1 MLTEGPGI
9 ITLTPID
16 VSISRPLELNPD
28 KLSLALEPEAAAIY
42 SQSVTS
48 KEATGSVELKGAY
61 MVVDIGGGT
70 VDITVQEEIDGGIEV
85 KSIPT
90 GNTSGGTEVN
100 ELFSKFIQ
108 NLVQDTNFSRFR
120 QSGEEINVHGVINK
134 FIYQE
139 FENIKLQFG
148 TRKLK
153 QSEDVCILL
162 PNELIEFYTTEYI
175 EKQAKNLAGV
185 DFEDDTLYILYDV
198 AESSFFEPIV
208 RDIINSVI
216 SVFESVNEKIETVY
230 LVGGFGGCKYIHE
243 RLQDGLLKRFQN
255 IDCRIIVPTS
265 PKLAIAQ
272 GAVMWRRDPSVIK
285 ARRADA
291 TYGTDVAQPFNPLVH
306 DLHYCGMHKETNQ
319 VYCLDIFDIFIQKG
333 EIVKANEVFV
343 SEIATDGL
351 TTSLSIL
358 SSHESGVRYVKDK
371 EGKPTVT
378 KVGELVI
385 DTPNPDNLPDH
396 QRKVEVSMMF
406 SETEIQAK
414 AKYLL
419 TGEEV
424 KTVCDFLSAQ
434 KE

>member
-9 ITLTPID
+9 TTLTPIN
-16 VSISRPLELNPD
+16 VAISRPLEINPD

-48 KEATGSVELKGAY
+48 KEAAGSIELKGAY

-90 GNTSGGTEVN
+90 GNTCGGTEVN

-108 NLVQDTNFSRFR
+108 NLVQDTNFSHFH

-134 FIYQE
+134 LVYQE
-139 FENIKLQFG
+139 FEGMKLQFG

-153 QSEDVCILL
+153 PNDDMCILL
-162 PNELIEFYTTEYI
+162 PNEMIEYYTREAI
-175 EKQAKNLAGV
+175 EKQAKELSGV
-185 DFEDDTLYILYDV
+185 DFEDDTLYIPYNV
-198 AESSFFEPIV
+198 AESNFFEPIV
-208 RDIINSVI
+208 RDIIDLVI
-216 SVFESVNEKIETVY
+216 SVFESITEKIETIY
-230 LVGGFGGCKYIHE
+230 LVGGFGGCNYIHE
-243 RLQDGLLKRFQN
+243 RLQDGFLKRFQS
-255 IDCRIIVPTS
+255 IDCRIVVPTS

-291 TYGTDVAQPFNPLVH
+291 TYGTAVAQPFNPLFH
-306 DLHYCGMHKETNQ
+306 DLHYCGMHKETKE
-319 VYCLDIFDIFIQKG
+319 VFCVDVFDIFIEKG

-343 SEIATDGL
+343 SEIAAGGTNAV
-351 TTSLSIL
+351 LSIL
-358 SSHESGVRYVKDK
+358 SCQERGVRYVKDK

-396 QRKVEVSMMF
+396 QRKMEVSMMF

-424 KTVCDFLSAQ
+424 KTVCDFLSVQ

>member
-9 ITLTPID
+9 TTLTPTD
-16 VSISRPLELNPD
+16 VSISRPLEVNPD

-42 SQSVTS
+42 SQTVTS
-48 KEATGSVELKGAY
+48 KEAPGSLELKGAY

-70 VDITVQEEIDGGIEV
+70 VDITVQEEKDGGIEV

-90 GNTSGGTEVN
+90 GNTCGGTEVN

-134 FIYQE
+134 LIYQE
-139 FENIKLQFG
+139 FESIKLQFG
-148 TRKLK
+148 TKKLK
-153 QSEDVCILL
+153 QSEDISILL
-162 PNELIEFYTTEYI
+162 PNELIKFYTEESI
-175 EKQAKNLAGV
+175 QKQVKDLAGV
-185 DFEDDTLYILYDV
+185 DFEDDTLHIPYNI

-208 RDIINSVI
+208 KDIINSVI
-216 SVFESVNEKIETVY
+216 SVFESVDEKIETVY
-230 LVGGFGGCKYIHE
+230 LVGGFEGCKYVHE
-243 RLQDGLLKRFQN
+243 RLQDGLTKRFQS

-272 GAVMWRRDPSVIK
+272 GAVMWRSDPSVIK

-291 TYGTDVAQPFNPLVH
+291 TYGTAVAQPFNPLVH
-306 DLHYCGMHKETNQ
+306 DLHYCGAHKETNE
-319 VYCLDIFDIFIQKG
+319 VFCLDIFDIFIEKG
-333 EIVKANEVFV
+333 EIVKSNEVFV
-343 SEIATDGL
+343 SEIATGA
-351 TTSLSIL
+351 TSAVLNIL
-358 SSHESGVRYVKDK
+358 SCQERGVRYVKDK

-385 DTPNPDNLPDH
+385 DTPNPDNLPVH
-396 QRKVEVSMMF
+396 ERKVEVSMMF